1 MQSPLHA
8 AKTHLFSV
16 IIKHSEHLKYMLLDW
31 MSSIAVLEISPKYLH
46 WEAKRQSVY
55 KRQMKAY
62 QQVFEVPSW
71 RLNQYFGHLCLC
83 SLKQD
88 MMSKVWMWWR
98 KRGSCM
104 IYDKHW
110 HITHINHILFYCP
123 FYSNWNHNLQNEH
136 HIVFNIRDHKLI
148 YREEMPHPPWPLENT
163 ASMFHAW
170 NPHPC
175 FIYSLWWK
183 PNTA

>member
-8 AKTHLFSV
+8 AETHLFSV

-110 HITHINHILFYCP
+110 HITH
-123 FYSNWNHNLQNEH
+123 
-136 HIVFNIRDHKLI
+136 KLG
-148 YREEMPHPPWPLENT
+148 PPWIISCSIVLSTPT
-163 ASMFHAW
+163 GTI
-170 NPHPC
+170 
-175 FIYSLWWK
+175 IYKMNITLYS
-183 PNTA
+183 T